1 MTLKIISADA
11 VLYTGEVVAVTL
23 PGTMG
28 EFTVLRN
35 HASLLATMSAG
46 TIRYTD
52 ESRAEQSTPVTGG
65 IVDVDNNIVSV
76 CVY

>member
-1 MTLKIISADA
+1 MTLKIISAREI
-11 VLYTGEVVAVTL
+11 LYTGEVSTVTL

-28 EFTVLRN
+28 EFTVLNN
-35 HASLLATMSAG
+35 HASLLATLAAG

-52 ESRAEQSTPVTGG
+52 AAGTGLSTEIGAG
-65 IVDVDNNIVSV
+65 IADIDSNVITV

>member
-1 MTLKIISADA
+1 MTLRIISAQEI
-11 VLYTGEVVAVTL
+11 LYSGDVTSVTL

-35 HASLLATMSAG
+35 HASLLATLSAG
-46 TIRYTD
+46 TVRYTD
-52 ESRAEQSTPVTGG
+52 AAGTEHSTPVTGG
-65 IVDVDNNIVSV
+65 IVDVDSNAVSV

>member
-23 PGTMG
+23 PGSMG

-52 ESRAEQSTPVTGG
+52 ESGAEQSTPVTGG

>member
-11 VLYTGEVVAVTL
+11 VLFDGTVSAVTM
-23 PGTMG
+23 PGSMG

-35 HASLLATMSAG
+35 HASLLATLAAG
-46 TIRYTD
+46 NIRYTD
-52 ESRAEQSTPVTGG
+52 ESGVEQTVAIPGG
-65 IVDVDNNIVSV
+65 IADVDDNKVSV